1 MASTSAKEVFCYLYV
16 DGHFVKDLQGK
27 MTYEGGRLISKL
39 IREGINLEELLRMVS
54 SVTGVESGASELKF
68 TVKFSEDTY
77 IDLLDDE
84 GVQHLIKYN
93 DESAHVHVETNDNE
107 INGAMDNSMEMENL
121 LTWLLPGSPCR
132 QELESISPSLSCST
146 QNALAPLPE
155 VNSLCEKLKETDP
168 DTVAKWVASTNYRFD
183 RLFIAYGYCIKGFL
197 QGAHPILFI
206 DGSHLSGPYK
216 GTLLAASAIDANN
229 DLFPLANA
237 IVGGETYD
245 NWAWFLEN
253 VREITH
259 QVQLTIMSD
268 RHNAIVGAIRA
279 IFDGNRHAFC
289 YRHVKENYSSKFT
302 KINRG
307 MRRIDGITKED
318 ALKLLDNIAYARLE
332 TEFHVA
338 MHHLMV
344 FSPQL
349 ARWLETNGDI
359 NLWALARFP
368 YKRWDNITSN
378 HAESFN
384 AWLVKER
391 KHHICALINEHR
403 AKLARKLY
411 NSKIEMVNW
420 SNGVGPRVEAKWREN
435 VLRAEVMVAEHYS
448 VNMILVKVG
457 NNDLRLNLTLQ
468 ECSCQEWQMVGIPCA
483 HACAAIKLVQGNMY
497 SYVEECYTIRAQEK
511 IYSSTMIPVE
521 TIDMPQLTELHYE
534 DYEKNTFLEPLLTTR
549 PLGRPPTKR
558 RESQFQNKK
567 VYHCSRCN
575 QAGHTKNRCRNP
587 NPI

>member
-1 MASTSAKEVFCYLYV
+1 MHSAQDNLLLKQKANSRLTSSIIIDAVRGNVEKTLNEIRQDLYKEYGLNLTYRQALR
-16 DGHFVKDLQGK
+16 GKD
-27 MTYEGGRLISKL
+27 RA
-39 IREGINLEELLRMVS
+39 LEEIHGLPQQSYM
-54 SVTGVESGASELKF
+54 
-68 TVKFSEDTY
+68 
-77 IDLLDDE
+77 
-84 GVQHLIKYN
+84 LIP
-93 DESAHVHVETNDNE
+93 
-107 INGAMDNSMEMENL
+107 
-121 LTWLLPGSPCR
+121 W
-132 QELESISPSLSCST
+132 
-146 QNALAPLPE
+146 
-155 VNSLCEKLKETDP
+155 LCEKLKETDP
-168 DTVAKWVASTNYRFD
+168 DTVAKWVASKNYRFD
-183 RLFIAYGYCIKGFL
+183 RLFIAYGCCIKGFL
-197 QGAHPILFI
+197 QGTCPILFI

-216 GTLLAASAIDANN
+216 RTLLAASAIDANN
-229 DLFPLANA
+229 ALFPLAYA

-268 RHNAIVGAIRA
+268 RHNAIVGAVRA

-307 MRRIDGITKED
+307 MRRIDGMTKED

-332 TEFHVA
+332 TEFHVV
-338 MHHLMV
+338 MGHLMV

-349 ARWLETNGDI
+349 ARWLEINGDI
-359 NLWALARFP
+359 NRWALARFP

-411 NSKIEMVNW
+411 NSKIEMANW
-420 SNGVGPRVEAKWREN
+420 SNGVGPRVEAKLREN

-457 NNDLRLNLTLQ
+457 NNDLRVNLTL
-468 ECSCQEWQMVGIPCA
+468 
-483 HACAAIKLVQGNMY
+483 
-497 SYVEECYTIRAQEK
+497 
-511 IYSSTMIPVE
+511 
-521 TIDMPQLTELHYE
+521 
-534 DYEKNTFLEPLLTTR
+534 
-549 PLGRPPTKR
+549 
-558 RESQFQNKK
+558 
-567 VYHCSRCN
+567 
-575 QAGHTKNRCRNP
+575 
-587 NPI
+587 